1 MGTALWLCCGAS
13 HYGGFSCCR
22 VQVLGHTNFSCCG
35 AQAPEPRLESSGTL
49 GLLAL
54 KHVGS
59 SWIRDRICASCIGRW
74 ILNHWITRKVLPSFY
89 LTKMHKL
96 TLGNERESTRKNNS
110 ENNSNITHIQ
120 FGKYIVLMFSIAG
133 CMRVVSKPILLAVW
147 WKTAN
152 FA

>member
-1 MGTALWLCCGAS
+1 MGL
-13 HYGGFSCCR
+13 
-22 VQVLGHTNFSCCG
+22 VVPGHV
-35 AQAPEPRLESSGTL
+35 ESSQT
-49 GLLAL
+49 
-54 KHVGS
+54 KDQTHVP
-59 SWIRDRICASCIGRW
+59 CIGRW